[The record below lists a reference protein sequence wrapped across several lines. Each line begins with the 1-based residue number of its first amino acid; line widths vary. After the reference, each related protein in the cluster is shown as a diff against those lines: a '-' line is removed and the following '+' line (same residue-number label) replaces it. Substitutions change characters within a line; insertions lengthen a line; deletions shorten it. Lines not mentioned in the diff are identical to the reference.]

1 MPKKSFIDNP
11 ALQFISGA
19 EDAEEKAAPIRAGG
33 AFDAYKQKQ
42 EREAVRKPP
51 RSDLT
56 PAEPENGSQDR
67 PPEGYKLNP
76 KYIEKRSKRI
86 QLVVQPS
93 LYDKLKAAA
102 DAAGL
107 SLNEY
112 ANQAFID
119 KLNIKE

>member
-1 MPKKSFIDNP
+1 MAKKSFTDNP

-19 EDAEEKAAPIRAGG
+19 DNQEESHPLKGK
-33 AFDAYKQKQ
+33 AFDRLKK
-42 EREAVRKPP
+42 R
-51 RSDLT
+51 
-56 PAEPENGSQDR
+56 EPEPERNFTRGEL
-67 PPEGYKLNP
+67 PEGYKLNP
-76 KYIEKRSKRI
+76 KYIEKRTKRI

-112 ANQAFID
+112 ANQAFKD
-119 KLNIKE
+119 KLDIKE

>member
-1 MPKKSFIDNP
+1 MAKKSFTDNP

-19 EDAEEKAAPIRAGG
+19 DNQEESHPLKGK
-33 AFDAYKQKQ
+33 AFDRLKK
-42 EREAVRKPP
+42 REPEP
-51 RSDLT
+51 EHLPDLMQQ
-56 PAEPENGSQDR
+56 AEPEGNFTRGEL
-67 PPEGYKLNP
+67 PEGYKLNP
-76 KYIEKRSKRI
+76 KYIEKRTKRI

-112 ANQAFID
+112 ANQAFKD
-119 KLNIKE
+119 KLDIKE

>member
-1 MPKKSFIDNP
+1 MRYII
-11 ALQFISGA
+11 LI
-19 EDAEEKAAPIRAGG
+19 AA
-33 AFDAYKQKQ
+33 DK
-42 EREAVRKPP
+42 
-51 RSDLT
+51 
-56 PAEPENGSQDR
+56 NGSQDK
-67 PPEGYKLNP
+67 PPEGHKLNP

-93 LYDKLKAAA
+93 LFEKMKAAA
-102 DAAGL
+102 DAVGL